1 VASDDV
7 KSRDVIAAQGICVGD
22 AVADRVVVV
31 VAVAVVVVEKAGV
44 GVDDLLRA
52 VLAMLPPVLRSN
64 CDLRVFSTTTVAVV
78 VDFFFFFF
86 FFLLFFEVIS
96 SSFTIFLSSLT
107 SLLL

>member
-22 AVADRVVVV
+22 AVADRVVV